1 VTLNFRAPLVPVTS
15 VNGVGVPTVD
25 KVVYW
30 DGNFTETPRV
40 VNGDGVGI
48 VNLETVLA
56 LQRLVGDDPDQQYFK
71 SVLIPNMTHNGM
83 ILDELGLRSVVK
95 EILEANRATSF

>member
-1 VTLNFRAPLVPVTS
+1 MPVTS

-30 DGNFTETPRV
+30 DSNFTETPRV
-40 VNGDGVGI
+40 VNGDGDGI
-48 VNLETVLA
+48 VNFETVLA
-56 LQRLVGDDPDQQYFK
+56 LQRLVGDDPDQPYFK
-71 SVLIPNMTHNGM
+71 SVLIPNMMHNGM
-83 ILDELGLRSVVK
+83 ISDELGLRSVVK